1 MRLTPP
7 LSMACSFQA
16 DLLFP
21 RVVCNRPALALCH
34 NSRKASSKAK
44 AIPKRIRPPDR
55 LRVSRPSRSAV
66 ARYQRYK
73 KSDPD
78 QANFLVL
85 HGLLLPLALSDRNR
99 MPVGWRRMR
108 SFRQRTIRR
117 GRIIMQTRQQHRHR
131 CRPAHPGETD
141 NGLLSIFATTCSI
154 YRRCRLYMNMRF
166 MVQFGTRTTPHNA
179 PIVILPLVKSC
190 HIITMTNS
198 LFSLSSTRPLS
209 SIPAR
214 SRRQP
219 FGITREQGRS
229 SDVVELEE
237 EHEYSL
243 KTCDIVRD

>member
-1 MRLTPP
+1 
-7 LSMACSFQA
+7 MACSFQA

-55 LRVSRPSRSAV
+55 LLVSRPSRSAV

-166 MVQFGTRTTPHNA
+166 MSSLELGLPRTTPR
-179 PIVILPLVKSC
+179 
-190 HIITMTNS
+190 
-198 LFSLSSTRPLS
+198 LSYFL
-209 SIPAR
+209 
-214 SRRQP
+214 
-219 FGITREQGRS
+219 
-229 SDVVELEE
+229 
-237 EHEYSL
+237 
-243 KTCDIVRD
+243 